1 MAIEYQRTMK
11 IRYEHDE
18 RLNQKNE
25 AKLAQQL
32 QKKGLIMIESFWDNK
47 PEYGYTSITESTR
60 NYQIYIAGEYI
71 FDVKYSWIANDVC
84 EGLSNKFSDVEQFS
98 ILTEK
103 TGKDWVKPKGN
114 FLVPNFCDKNGW
126 AEYKSTDDSLFDF
139 SSLSR
144 TCKINF
150 DNDVELRFKLENN
163 YGGMD
168 LIITTFWEVDKV
180 QRKEIIEE
188 RMVAF
193 PLEIVGKVQ
202 SVVEKVLK
210 TKQFGY
216 DVENVEIDCN
226 FKVITHNESKCTPDI
241 VKMTRE
247 ARNQ

>member
-32 QKKGLIMIESFWDNK
+32 QKKGLTMMTTYWGNV
-47 PEYGYTSITESTR
+47 PEYGYNTITKKSTR
-60 NYQIYIAGEYI
+60 HGIYIDDELI
-71 FDVKYSWIANDVC
+71 FTVQYLSTANEIV
-84 EGLSNKFSDVEQFS
+84 EGLSNKFDDVSTDRIVSE
-98 ILTEK
+98 TTK
-103 TGKDWVKPKGN
+103 KDWISPKGDY
-114 FLVPNFCDKNGW
+114 LVPDFDNTQHYTYPPTEN
-126 AEYKSTDDSLFDF
+126 SLFDY

-144 TCKINF
+144 NCKLNLH
-150 DNDVELRFKLENN
+150 NGVEIRFELENN
-163 YGGMD
+163 HGGMD

-226 FKVITHNESKCTPDI
+226 FKTMTLNESKCTPDI
-241 VKMTRE
+241 VRMTRE
-247 ARNQ
+247 ARKQ